1 MNRYI
6 DRNVKNNP
14 NYNRG
19 CFYELISP
27 EGIIGYTNKLVTFCQ
42 NNNLSRIKNTLYN
55 YLKKDLKSV
64 MEFDFEF

>member
-1 MNRYI
+1 MISSGNTSGPIKGSIII
-6 DRNVKNNP
+6 DMKTGKVLDSQ
-14 NYNRG
+14 
-19 CFYELISP
+19 FS
-27 EGIIGYTNKLVTFCQ
+27 Q